1 MSAAFV
7 VLGIFGAGMWV
18 GYALRVWDEKN
29 LPKGNRII
37 DAYKNLTAEERI
49 KLAQDAIEKY
59 NNKKESI

>member
-1 MSAAFV
+1 
-7 VLGIFGAGMWV
+7 MWV

-59 NNKKESI
+59 NNKKENI